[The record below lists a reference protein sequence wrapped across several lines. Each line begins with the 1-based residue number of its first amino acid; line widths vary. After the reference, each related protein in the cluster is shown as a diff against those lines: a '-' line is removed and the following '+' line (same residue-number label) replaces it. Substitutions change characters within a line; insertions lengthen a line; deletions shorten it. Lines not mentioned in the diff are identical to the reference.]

1 MSAWKEVAQ
10 AKRASIRAEIPEKW
24 LLSSIPTVQQQ
35 KDVTGKYIQQFLT
48 EREVEI
54 TETDAVGIVAKTTT
68 GTWKAREVTE
78 AFCHRAALA
87 HQLVNCLHEIFF
99 KAAIED
105 AQKLDDY
112 YAKHNAPIGPLH
124 GLPISLKD
132 QFHVRGVETTMGYV
146 GWINTFEGVKGTGKE
161 RVFESEMVRE
171 LRALG
176 AVLYVKTAVP
186 HTLMH
191 GETVN
196 NVIGYCWNPK
206 NRHLV
211 CGGSSGGE
219 GALIACRGAPIGL
232 GTDIGGS
239 IRVPSAFNGLYG
251 IRPSIGRMPYEGM
264 ANAMQ
269 GQNSILSVV
278 GPMGTS
284 VGGLRLVMK
293 AILTQKPWLHD
304 PAVHEIPWRSEQE
317 ESVLQLIKSS
327 GKGRQLCFGVYRD
340 DGVVRPLPP
349 VRRALDITVKTIEKL
364 GHKVIDWVPP
374 PHDYASEIA
383 LKTWIYDGGLDV
395 HQAMGLAGEPLDP
408 AISTIYGSE
417 PVREFQASEIAK
429 VNVQIRDYRK
439 QYSDYWNSTAELT
452 GTGEVVD
459 AFIMPVTPFPAPTP
473 LDYPHYDY
481 CTLVNLLDYPSVA
494 IPVTLS
500 SATLDPKDKEFVSL
514 SGNPMDKKTFDMYD
528 PEVYDGAFV
537 GLQLVGRRLHEERLL
552 ALAEMLGDGIEGP
565 K

>member
-1 MSAWKEVAQ
+1 
-10 AKRASIRAEIPEKW
+10 
-24 LLSSIPTVQQQ
+24 
-35 KDVTGKYIQQFLT
+35 
-48 EREVEI
+48 
-54 TETDAVGIVAKTTT
+54 
-68 GTWKAREVTE
+68 
-78 AFCHRAALA
+78 
-87 HQLVNCLHEIFF
+87 
-99 KAAIED
+99 
-105 AQKLDDY
+105 
-112 YAKHNAPIGPLH
+112 
-124 GLPISLKD
+124 
-132 QFHVRGVETTMGYV
+132 MGYV

-317 ESVLQLIKSS
+317 ESVLQLIKSA

-383 LKTWIYDGGLDV
+383 V
-395 HQAMGLAGEPLDP
+395 SPEFAVAHSSQANYH
-408 AISTIYGSE
+408 S
-417 PVREFQASEIAK
+417 
-429 VNVQIRDYRK
+429 
-439 QYSDYWNSTAELT
+439 
-452 GTGEVVD
+452 
-459 AFIMPVTPFPAPTP
+459 
-473 LDYPHYDY
+473 
-481 CTLVNLLDYPSVA
+481 
-494 IPVTLS
+494 
-500 SATLDPKDKEFVSL
+500 
-514 SGNPMDKKTFDMYD
+514 
-528 PEVYDGAFV
+528 
-537 GLQLVGRRLHEERLL
+537 
-552 ALAEMLGDGIEGP
+552 
-565 K
+565 